1 MPILVD
7 KDSHWTETQEFVQL
21 ILPLKGI
28 SPQKA
33 DVFCTTEYLKVS
45 YPPYLFEA
53 LLRYKI
59 ETQTSKVTI
68 ANGFIEINLKKQ
80 EPQLWMELKSELGK
94 DKTMMQQ
101 KRREALEEEQRRCE
115 KSVTERRSMVERQK
129 KQGVTKQ
136 MDLESH
142 VRDRI
147 EGQKENQRKLATT
160 ALEELKEKDQN
171 SSSEKCV
178 NLNSESK
185 CVTFQSDQSDSKKDQ
200 VALKHTKNKTE
211 SAKGRVSKSDIFE
224 IETNKA
230 PIRKIGT
237 IQCHFTPRVFPTPER
252 ESKKA
257 EEEEWLSKMAEARRN
272 PKEGDDNM
280 EPNDYQ
286 NTNPQWLKDKGDQL
300 YKNGDLESAFNVY
313 SQAVELNTT
322 LPSVYANRALC
333 LLKMARFQEC
343 IDDCTKA
350 ISLLVPVIDANR
362 RQRANVFARRG
373 AANMELELYEAAVGD
388 YKMAGDLCPEM
399 ESLKLDREKLEILL
413 AERQNRDN
421 II

>member
-28 SPQKA
+28 SPQKT

-53 LLRYKI
+53 LLKYKI
-59 ETQTSKVTI
+59 DTQNSRVTI
-68 ANGFIEINLKKQ
+68 ANGFIEINMKKQ

-94 DKTMMQQ
+94 DKKIMQQ
-101 KRREALEEEQRRCE
+101 KREEALEEEQKRCE
-115 KSVTERRSMVERQK
+115 KSVTERRSEVDRQK

-136 MDLESH
+136 MDLESGIRH
-142 VRDRI
+142 KI
-147 EGQKENQRKLATT
+147 ENQKEKERKLATK
-160 ALEELKEKDQN
+160 ALDELKEVDQR
-171 SSSEKCV
+171 STPEKCV
-178 NLNSESK
+178 NLHSQRKS
-185 CVTFQSDQSDSKKDQ
+185 VTFQSDQSNSEKDQ
-200 VALKHTKNKTE
+200 VAPKYTKNKTE
-211 SAKGRVSKSDIFE
+211 SIKGRVSKSDIFE
-224 IETNKA
+224 SETKKA
-230 PIRKIGT
+230 PIRKVGT
-237 IQCHFTPRVFPTPER
+237 IQCHFTARSFPTPER

-257 EEEEWLSKMAEARRN
+257 EEDEWLAKMAEARRN
-272 PKEGDDNM
+272 PKVESDDNM

-313 SQAVELNTT
+313 TQAVELDTV

-333 LLKMARFQEC
+333 LLKMSRFQEC
-343 IDDCTKA
+343 VDDCSKA
-350 ISLLVPVIDANR
+350 IGLLVPVIDANR

-373 AANMELELYEAAVGD
+373 AANMELELYEAAVSD
-388 YKMAGDLCPEM
+388 YKMAGDLCPDM
-399 ESLKLDREKLEILL
+399 ESLKLDKEKLEILL
-413 AERQNRDN
+413 AERQKE
-421 II
+421 I